1 MPELPDIVVY
11 TESVEAGILGQTLV
25 RVKILNA
32 FVLRSV
38 IPPI

>member
-11 TESVEAGILGQTLV
+11 IGSVEARILGQTLV
-25 RVKILNA
+25 CVKILNA
-32 FVLRSV
+32 FVRRSV